1 MEDGEDNYPGLNL
14 GGIPIVSRPGSADRK
29 RAFQSVPLKLASGH
43 DCPRCGGDVP
53 EPGHKGEW
61 EGARSRTDNET
72 EICSNCGR
80 QEAGENM
87 AGGKCTPQSN
97 WPVKPIFH
105 ALPRSGLTW
114 EEMRGFGS
122 APVMPFPGP
131 KELPDLRLHLLDR
144 WQPGGPFER
153 MVSQRHAIAMR
164 DTPELWSASERF
176 TIHNAS
182 LWWVKEDMVHIT
194 TAAARTMPDD
204 VTARDVELPAEQ
216 KRGLVCF
223 EVPWTGA
230 DSVHE
235 DNTVNV
241 HALTWGAVKVDGI
254 PCLSITM
261 YEYFDFTQ
269 GLGPRE
275 LSAALATGV
284 IGEGITDRELHK
296 GPKSVMDQAVR
307 LRGGAWV
314 LLGRTDWPMKEKVN
328 EFKIFSGQVNLRH
341 LVAGDTKQES
351 MVEDRKFLAAFCML
365 VNHKLSN
372 VDEENVP
379 RHVRKRADRA
389 GHPMAYPSSVRLVR
403 LRESSAK
410 HESEDGDES
419 KQVEWSHRWMVD
431 GHWAW
436 RACGPKRQQRRL
448 VYVVPYIKGPP
459 EKPLVIKDTV
469 RTWVR

>member
-314 LLGRTDWPMKEKVN
+314 LLGRTDWPMKEKWM
-328 EFKIFSGQVNLRH
+328 KKMCHDTCGSGQIEQDIQWR
-341 LVAGDTKQES
+341 T
-351 MVEDRKFLAAFCML
+351 
-365 VNHKLSN
+365 
-372 VDEENVP
+372 
-379 RHVRKRADRA
+379 
-389 GHPMAYPSSVRLVR
+389 LVR
-403 LRESSAK
+403 LGWSDYGNPVPNMKGKMVTNPNKLSGHTDGWWMATGPGGRVARSVNRGVWSTWSRISKVLPKSHWSS
-410 HESEDGDES
+410 
-419 KQVEWSHRWMVD
+419 
-431 GHWAW
+431 
-436 RACGPKRQQRRL
+436 
-448 VYVVPYIKGPP
+448 
-459 EKPLVIKDTV
+459 
-469 RTWVR
+469 RTPCERG